1 MAGNPTRSQ
10 GYFFD
15 AFNVMREQWHTIKVS
30 CSDSKMVDPQF
41 VEDMRKQYGDD
52 SDIFRVRVLGDF
64 PKADDNTV
72 IPLDLCE
79 AAVNRDVAQAEG
91 KMIWGVDVARF
102 GADKTALAKRRKNHL
117 VEPIRTWQGK
127 DLMQTVGLLVSE
139 YENAKPGDRPELIV
153 VDSIGVGAGV
163 VDRLREQGY
172 PVRGI
177 NVGESSPVNSDKFMR
192 LRDELWWRAR
202 EWLESKEVRIPDQQ
216 ELIGDLTTPTY
227 EMLSTG
233 KIKIEGKSDIK
244 KRLPRSPDMA
254 DALCLTFA
262 VSDRRFKKS
271 FTYPNLG
278 IV

>member
-1 MAGNPTRSQ
+1 
-10 GYFFD
+10 
-15 AFNVMREQWHTIKVS
+15 
-30 CSDSKMVDPQF
+30 
-41 VEDMRKQYGDD
+41 
-52 SDIFRVRVLGDF
+52 
-64 PKADDNTV
+64 
-72 IPLDLCE
+72 
-79 AAVNRDVAQAEG
+79 
-91 KMIWGVDVARF
+91 
-102 GADKTALAKRRKNHL
+102 
-117 VEPIRTWQGK
+117 
-127 DLMQTVGLLVSE
+127 
-139 YENAKPGDRPELIV
+139 V
-153 VDSIGVGAGV
+153 VDNIGVGAGV

-202 EWLESKEVRIPDQQ
+202 EWLESREVRIPDQQ